1 MFSFRRFP
9 ILCLCSH
16 WLIGVLAVLAA
27 AWRSDAQQ
35 VLLNARAVRAT
46 VAPAIDGNLSDACY
60 ANAPVLR
67 DFVLLDKGT
76 PAAEQTEV
84 RVAYD
89 DENLYFAIHCRE
101 SQMAE
106 TVATSTGHDANVFAD
121 DCIEI
126 FIDSNH
132 DHFTYRQFAVSLCG
146 ATWDGSG
153 DAAGISPAANLQWTA
168 KTART
173 EDGWNA
179 EVAIPFASLGL
190 TPQAT
195 ATFGLNIAREEKP
208 GGELSSWSPCTVKF
222 GATPQFGHLE
232 GIDADLTSFKV
243 GLAIDSLGSA
253 ILGSNLAR
261 AIVTNTG
268 NQPMSY
274 SLTVKVE
281 PPKELPRLMALP
293 PRTFKPGESFP
304 FAAPF
309 ELMES
314 GVHHLTFI
322 LNETDSKRLVA
333 IIGRDIA
340 VAPLAEFSL
349 FVSHY
354 RREARLKCR
363 LNAAEEKIRQY
374 SLKVSIPKA
383 DGTADLVSPR
393 VQPIQQTVT
402 DVRLDLGKLPPGE
415 YPVKAVLLDA
425 SRTAAAEASL
435 SLAIF
440 KKMEMTPLVAIGQ
453 DNTILVQGKP
463 FFPIGIY
470 EMPATEKAIKDTADA
485 GFNLMQAGGG
495 GASTLR
501 TVLDR
506 AAKYNMMMWVV
517 MSSNM
522 DLSSNVEARKKVMQD
537 TVAAVGNHP
546 NLLVWESIDEPAWG
560 SQSADGLI
568 AGYRFLR
575 NLDGNHPIWTNHA
588 PRNTITTL
596 AYYNQATDIAGCDI
610 YPVPEPQQQSDLPNK
625 TIAVVADETDKSV
638 ASVNGRKPVF
648 MVLQGFGWGE
658 LSGGDKSKAVMPTFE
673 QSRFMGYNA
682 IVHGANGILYWGTNY
697 TRKPSR
703 FFSELKSLV
712 SELKCMSP
720 VFLAKRV
727 TGPQVRSEP
736 TSVEIVV
743 RELNGGMFLI
753 AVNTKAAASRA
764 TVSRLS
770 VKEGQVLRLLYD
782 AGKPERLKVV
792 KGQVVFDLGGYGV
805 KIFTTSLDFEAVRK
819 DFSQEYLH
827 PAAAADE
834 SLMHEAGNLLQNPSF
849 EVDANGD
856 SLPDG
861 WTPQAAFVA
870 EQTTEAAHTGK
881 ASLAIHNED
890 ENAAPLLVQNGIPT
904 TGNRPHLL
912 STWVKTDHPGVEYR
926 IYVEWVVDGKFY
938 GKVLPWT
945 KGSGEWE
952 QPKVEF
958 TTSPDPKG
966 NLYVVVQLKGKGKVW
981 FDAVVLREMKQP

>member
-1 MFSFRRFP
+1 MLSIKRH
-9 ILCLCSH
+9 IVCEVVTL
-16 WLIGVLAVLAA
+16 WIAVVAFMPTFAGRGETATL
-27 AWRSDAQQ
+27 
-35 VLLNARAVRAT
+35 AVRASRAASPPT
-46 VAPAIDGNLSDACY
+46 IDGNISDGCY
-60 ANAPVLR
+60 TNALVLK

-84 RVAYD
+84 SVAYD
-89 DENLYFAIHCRE
+89 EESLYFAIHCRE
-101 SQMAE
+101 SQMAK
-106 TVATSTGHDANVFAD
+106 TVASATGRDASVFAD

-126 FIDSNH
+126 FLDANH
-132 DHFTYRQFAVSLCG
+132 DHFTYRQFAVSLSG
-146 ATWDGSG
+146 ATWDGAG

-179 EVAIPFASLGL
+179 EVSIPFASLGL

-195 ATFGLNIAREEKP
+195 STFGLNIAREEKP
-208 GGELSSWSPCTVKF
+208 RGELSSWSPCNVRF
-222 GATPQFGHLE
+222 GVTPQFGHLE
-232 GIDADLTSFKV
+232 GIGADLTSYKV

-261 AIVTNTG
+261 VVVTNTG

-281 PPKELPRLMALP
+281 PPKELPRSLALT

-304 FAAPF
+304 FTAPF

-314 GVHHLTFI
+314 GAHRLKFTLT
-322 LNETDSKRLVA
+322 ETDSKKLAAVM
-333 IIGRDIA
+333 GRDIA

-354 RREARLKCR
+354 RREATLKCR
-363 LNAAEEKIRQY
+363 LNVTKEKIRQY
-374 SLKVSIPKA
+374 SLKVSIAKP
-383 DGTADLVSPR
+383 DGTADLVTPR
-393 VQPIQQTVT
+393 VQPLRQAVT
-402 DVRLDLGKLPPGE
+402 DVRLDLRKIPPGE

-435 SLAIF
+435 SLSIF

-453 DNTILVQGKP
+453 DNTILVQGKA

-470 EMPATEKAIKDTADA
+470 EMPATEKSIKDAADA

-495 GASTLR
+495 GASTLK

-506 AAKYNMMMWVV
+506 ASKYNLMMWVV
-517 MSSNM
+517 MGGNM
-522 DLSSNVEARKKVMQD
+522 DLSSDVEARKKVMQD

-625 TIAVVADETDKSV
+625 TLAVVADETDKSV

-658 LSGGDKSKAVMPTFE
+658 LSGGDKSKAIVPTLE
-673 QSRFMGYNA
+673 QSRFMAYNA
-682 IVHGANGILYWGTNY
+682 IVHGANGILYWGTHY
-697 TRKPSR
+697 TRKPSK

-712 SELKCMSP
+712 SELKCMAP
-720 VFLAKRV
+720 VFLAKPA
-727 TGPQVRSEP
+727 TGPQVRSQP
-736 TSVEIVV
+736 TSVEIAV
-743 RELNGGMFLI
+743 RELNGNTFII
-753 AVNTKAAASRA
+753 AVNTKATASRA
-764 TVSRLS
+764 TVSRLP
-770 VKEGQVLRLLYD
+770 VKDGQKLRLLYD
-782 AGKPERLKVV
+782 DGKPERLKVV
-792 KGQVVFDLGGYGV
+792 KGQIAFDLEGYGV
-805 KIFTTSLDFEAVRK
+805 KVFTTSTAFQAVRK

-834 SLMHEAGNLLQNPSF
+834 SLMHQEGNPVPNPSF

-856 SLPDG
+856 ALPDG
-861 WTPQAAFVA
+861 WVPQAAFVA
-870 EQTTEAAHTGK
+870 EQTTEVAHTGK
-881 ASLAIHNED
+881 ASLAIHNDD
-890 ENAAPLLVQNGIPT
+890 EKAAPLLVQNGIPT

-912 STWVKTDHPGVEYR
+912 SAWVKTDHPGVEYR
-926 IYVEWVVDGKFY
+926 IYVEWVVDGKYY

-945 KGSGEWE
+945 KGTGEWE

-981 FDAVVLREMKQP
+981 FDDVALKEMKQQ